1 MNIIIVGGGMV
12 GENLVAQ
19 LNEEDNNI
27 TIIDTSSD
35 IVNKLTTR
43 YDIMGIVGNGAT
55 HQIQQEAGI
64 SQADLLIA
72 VTGSDELNLLCC
84 LVARKAT
91 KCPTIVR
98 LRDPEYSKDVPFL
111 KDELGLEMVINPE
124 YVAAEEIA
132 RVLRFP
138 SALKIE
144 TFANG
149 RVELMK
155 FRIPE
160 GSSLIDLAVKDV
172 VTKLHC
178 DILVCT
184 VERGNEAYIADGNF
198 VFKEKDILS
207 IIASPKNAN
216 EFFRKINYTSSSVKD
231 AIMIGAGDVSQYLCD
246 IMKKTGVSLKV
257 VEKDATLCDEFSSL
271 YPEVSVINGDA
282 SDNEM
287 MLEEGL
293 ATTDA
298 FIALSQMDEENILHT
313 LAAKNITKCKLITMV
328 TKSESTEL
336 VSHLDLD
343 TIINPKTV
351 TSDMI
356 IRYVRAT
363 KNTLGSNVET
373 LYNFI
378 PGKIQASEFKV
389 VDNSTITNIPLS
401 KLTFKNK
408 ILIASILRGD
418 NVIIPRGHDV
428 ILPGDSVIIVS
439 EIMPLHDISDI
450 LK

>member
-1 MNIIIVGGGMV
+1 
-12 GENLVAQ
+12 
-19 LNEEDNNI
+19 
-27 TIIDTSSD
+27 
-35 IVNKLTTR
+35 
-43 YDIMGIVGNGAT
+43 
-55 HQIQQEAGI
+55 
-64 SQADLLIA
+64 
-72 VTGSDELNLLCC
+72 
-84 LVARKAT
+84 
-91 KCPTIVR
+91 
-98 LRDPEYSKDVPFL
+98 RDPEYSKDVPFL
-111 KDELGLEMVINPE
+111 KDELGLAMVINPE
-124 YVAAEEIA
+124 YVAAKEIS

-160 GSSLIDLAVKDV
+160 GSALIDMAVKEV
-172 VTKLHC
+172 ITKLHC

-184 VERGNEAYIADGNF
+184 VERGTEAYIANGNF

-216 EFFRKINYTSSSVKD
+216 EFFRKINYKADSVKD
-231 AIMIGAGDVSQYLCD
+231 AIIIGAGAVSQYLCD
-246 IMKKTGVSLKV
+246 IMKKSGISLKV
-257 VEKDATLCDEFSSL
+257 IEKHPDACEEFSAL
-271 YPEVSVINGDA
+271 NPDVNVINGDA

-298 FIALSQMDEENILHT
+298 YIALSQRDEENILNS
-313 LAAKNITKCKLITMV
+313 LSAKNTAKCKLITMV
-328 TKSESTEL
+328 TKHESAEL

-363 KNTLGSNVET
+363 KNSLGSNVET

-389 VDNSTITNIPLS
+389 VENSPITDIPLS
-401 KLTFKNK
+401 KLTFKNT

-428 ILPGDSVIIVS
+428 ILPGDSVIVVS
-439 EIMPLHDISDI
+439 EIMPLHDIADI